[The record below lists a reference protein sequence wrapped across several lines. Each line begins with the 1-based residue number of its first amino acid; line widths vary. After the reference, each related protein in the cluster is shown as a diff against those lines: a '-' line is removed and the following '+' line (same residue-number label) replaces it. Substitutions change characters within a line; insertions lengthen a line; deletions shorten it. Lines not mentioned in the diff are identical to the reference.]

1 MNKQTEAGPIDTKL
15 KRTMLW
21 LKFAIVVFPLALAG
35 QIWILYQEYSFTN
48 LVFVLITAFA
58 LYSTI
63 NSYKKFKAYEAAA
76 KNQQQ

>member
-1 MNKQTEAGPIDTKL
+1 MNKQVEAPQIDAKF

-21 LKFAIVVFPLALAG
+21 LKFAIVVFPIAFVG
-35 QIWILYQEYSFTN
+35 QVWILYREYSFTN

-63 NSYKKFKAYEAAA
+63 NSYKKFKTYEAAA
-76 KNQQQ
+76 KNQQ

>member
-1 MNKQTEAGPIDTKL
+1 MNKQSESSAVDSKF

-21 LKFAIVVFPLALAG
+21 LKFAIVVFPIALLG

-48 LVFVLITAFA
+48 LLFVLITAFA

-63 NSYKKFKAYEAAA
+63 NSYKKFKAYEAAT
-76 KNQQQ
+76 KNQQ

>member
-1 MNKQTEAGPIDTKL
+1 MNKQDESTPVDAKF

-21 LKFAIVVFPLALAG
+21 LKFAIVVFPIALVG
-35 QIWILYQEYSFTN
+35 QVWILYQEYSLTN
-48 LVFVLITAFA
+48 LFFVLITAFA

-76 KNQQQ
+76 KNP

>member
-1 MNKQTEAGPIDTKL
+1 MNKQVESTPIDAKF

-21 LKFAIVVFPLALAG
+21 LKFAIVVFPLALVG
-35 QIWILYQEYSFTN
+35 QIWILYQEYSLTN
-48 LVFVLITAFA
+48 LFFVVITAFA

-76 KNQQQ
+76 KNQ

>member
-1 MNKQTEAGPIDTKL
+1 MNKLSESNAVDTKF

-21 LKFAIVVFPLALAG
+21 LKFAIVVFPIALLG

-48 LVFVLITAFA
+48 LLFVLITAFA

-63 NSYKKFKAYEAAA
+63 NSYKKFKAYEAAT
-76 KNQQQ
+76 KNQQ

>member
-1 MNKQTEAGPIDTKL
+1 MNKQVESTPIDAKF

-21 LKFAIVVFPLALAG
+21 LKFAIVVFPLALVG
-35 QIWILYQEYSFTN
+35 QIWILYQDYSLTN
-48 LVFVLITAFA
+48 LFFVLITAFA

-76 KNQQQ
+76 KNQQ

>member
-1 MNKQTEAGPIDTKL
+1 MDKQSESGVIDKKF

-21 LKFAIVVFPLALAG
+21 LKFAIVVFPIALLG

-58 LYSTI
+58 LYSTV
-63 NSYKKFKAYEAAA
+63 NSYKKFKAYEAST
-76 KNQQQ
+76 KQ

>member
-1 MNKQTEAGPIDTKL
+1 MNKQSEVTPADAKL
-15 KRTMLW
+15 KRSMLW
-21 LKFAIVVFPLALAG
+21 LKFAIVVFPLALIG

-63 NSYKKFKAYEAAA
+63 NSYRKFKAYEAAT
-76 KNQQQ
+76 KNQEQ

>member
-1 MNKQTEAGPIDTKL
+1 MNKQSESGPIDAKL

-21 LKFAIVVFPLALAG
+21 LKFAMVVFPIALVG
-35 QIWILYQEYSFTN
+35 QIWILYQDYSFTN

-63 NSYKKFKAYEAAA
+63 NSYKKFKAYEAAN
-76 KNQQQ
+76 KNQQ

>member
-1 MNKQTEAGPIDTKL
+1 MNKQSETGPIDIKL
-15 KRTMLW
+15 KRSMLW
-21 LKFAIVVFPLALAG
+21 LKFAIVIFPIALIG

-76 KNQQQ
+76 KNQQ

>member
-1 MNKQTEAGPIDTKL
+1 MNKQAESNPIEIAKL

-21 LKFAIVVFPLALAG
+21 LKFAIVVFPIALLG

-48 LVFVLITAFA
+48 LLFVLITAFA

-63 NSYKKFKAYEAAA
+63 NSYKKFKAYEAAS
-76 KNQQQ
+76 KSQQ

>member
-1 MNKQTEAGPIDTKL
+1 MNKQSETGPIDTKL
-15 KRTMLW
+15 KRSMLW
-21 LKFAIVVFPLALAG
+21 LKFAIVIFPIALIG

-76 KNQQQ
+76 KNQQ

>member
-1 MNKQTEAGPIDTKL
+1 MNKQAESSPTEVAKL

-21 LKFAIVVFPLALAG
+21 LKFAIVVFPIALLG

-48 LVFVLITAFA
+48 LLFVVITAFA

-76 KNQQQ
+76 KNQQ

>member
-1 MNKQTEAGPIDTKL
+1 MNEHPVSGQMDAKL

-21 LKFAIVVFPLALAG
+21 LKFAIVVFPLALIG
-35 QIWILYQEYSFTN
+35 QIWILYQDYSFTN

-63 NSYKKFKAYEAAA
+63 NSYKKFKAYEAAI
-76 KNQQQ
+76 KNQEK

>member
-1 MNKQTEAGPIDTKL
+1 MNKQVESTPIDAKF

-21 LKFAIVVFPLALAG
+21 LKFAIVVFPLALVG
-35 QIWILYQEYSFTN
+35 QVWILYQDYSLTN
-48 LVFVLITAFA
+48 LFFVLITAFA

-76 KNQQQ
+76 KNQ

>member
-1 MNKQTEAGPIDTKL
+1 MNKQSETGSIDTKL
-15 KRTMLW
+15 KRSMLW
-21 LKFAIVVFPLALAG
+21 LKFAIVIFPIALIG

-76 KNQQQ
+76 KNQQ

>member
-1 MNKQTEAGPIDTKL
+1 MNKQVESTPIDAKF

-21 LKFAIVVFPLALAG
+21 LKFAIVVFPLALVG
-35 QIWILYQEYSFTN
+35 QIWILYQDYSLTN
-48 LVFVLITAFA
+48 LFFVLITAFA

-76 KNQQQ
+76 KNQ

>member
-1 MNKQTEAGPIDTKL
+1 MEKQSESGVIDAKF

-21 LKFAIVVFPLALAG
+21 LKFAIVVFPIALLG

-48 LVFVLITAFA
+48 LFFVLITAFA

-63 NSYKKFKAYEAAA
+63 NSYKKFKAYEAAV
-76 KNQQQ
+76 KK

>member
-1 MNKQTEAGPIDTKL
+1 MNKQPEPSQIDTRF

-21 LKFAIVVFPLALAG
+21 LKFAMVVFPIALLG

-48 LVFVLITAFA
+48 VLFVVITAFA

-76 KNQQQ
+76 KNQQ

>member
-1 MNKQTEAGPIDTKL
+1 MNKQPESSQIDTKF

-21 LKFAIVVFPLALAG
+21 LKFAIVVFPIALLG

-48 LVFVLITAFA
+48 LLFVLVTAFA

-76 KNQQQ
+76 KNQQ